1 MGVYDYWG
9 ENHLVVEETTN
20 TSNIQDDNSRP
31 LTTWLAVSSLEK
43 KLSKGTYLH
52 YFVYD
57 AEKSYK
63 YKAMLRVKI

>member
-31 LTTWLAVSSLEK
+31 LTWLAVSSLEK
-43 KLSKGTYLH
+43 KLSKGTYTTLSMMQ
-52 YFVYD
+52 
-57 AEKSYK
+57 KNRTST
-63 YKAMLRVKI
+63 RQC

>member
-31 LTTWLAVSSLEK
+31 LTTWLAVTSLEK
-43 KLSKGTYLH
+43 KLSKGTYTTLSMMQ
-52 YFVYD
+52 
-57 AEKSYK
+57 KNRTST
-63 YKAMLRVKI
+63 RQC